1 MKKTVLSSVFIVF
14 LICAVSAQQATVVY
28 TEGSVYVK
36 DHKGASWDPDI
47 GSQLVSNDTVLT
59 GYNGFTELDTGSS
72 TITIHSNSVF
82 KFMQAGKG
90 GEKQTVFSC
99 MLGSVYLKVQK
110 ITGQGPRITSG
121 SMAAGVRG
129 TEFHVYSGVDG
140 SSLIHVTKGVV
151 EVESEGRKVSL
162 NADEAVEIKL
172 GRPPGEK
179 VNMLGRPV
187 DYSKWNEEKFDEFM
201 KDPIGTLVRLEKR
214 MNEYIQLFYD
224 LLNHYI
230 NNLERLKKERT
241 YLSELYE
248 KEGEEASKEYYD
260 KIIFPLEMQTK
271 NQFLNLRYYFLSSL
285 SLRRYI
291 LGRLYMIMKSQ
302 YILDLKNN
310 IYIGFINKYKKI
322 IILFE
327 DKFFDDILKNNNLIV
342 KEDI

>member
-1 MKKTVLSSVFIVF
+1 MKKTVLSSGFMLF
-14 LICAVSAQQATVVY
+14 LIFALSAQQATVVY

-47 GSQLVSNDTVLT
+47 GSQLVYNDTVLT

-129 TEFHVYSGVDG
+129 TEFFVYSGVDG
-140 SSLIHVTKGVV
+140 SSLIHVTKGIV

-187 DYSKWNEEKFDEFM
+187 DYSKWNQERFDEFI
-201 KDPIGTLVRLEKR
+201 KDPIGTLTRLEKR
-214 MNEYIQLFYD
+214 MNEYIKQFYD
-224 LLNHYI
+224 LLKDYERNLILLANERKKLDDLYKI
-230 NNLERLKKERT
+230 NK
-241 YLSELYE
+241 
-248 KEGEEASKEYYD
+248 EEADIYFTDVVNPIS
-260 KIIFPLEMQTK
+260 LNTK
-271 NQFLNLRYYFLSSL
+271 NQFLNLRYYILSSI

-291 LGRLYMIMKSQ
+291 LGRLYMFMKLD
-302 YILDLKNN
+302 YIEDLTNKK
-310 IYIGFINKYKKI
+310 YISFISYYDRIIRNMNDKIFNPDLVKKY
-322 IILFE
+322 LVS
-327 DKFFDDILKNNNLIV
+327 DADL
-342 KEDI
+342 

>member
-1 MKKTVLSSVFIVF
+1 MKKTVLSSGFMLF
-14 LICAVSAQQATVVY
+14 LIFALSAQQATVVY

-47 GSQLVSNDTVLT
+47 GSQLVYNDTVLT

-129 TEFHVYSGVDG
+129 TEFFVYSGVDG
-140 SSLIHVTKGVV
+140 SSLIHVTKGIV

-172 GRPPGEK
+172 GRPPGQK
-179 VNMLGRPV
+179 YTVKDSI
-187 DYSKWNEEKFDEFM
+187 DYSKWNQGKYTEFLN
-201 KDPIGTLVRLEKR
+201 DPITNIR
-214 MNEYIQLFYD
+214 M
-224 LLNHYI
+224 
-230 NNLERLKKERT
+230 LERKMKLYIEVIGKLYVEYKPKIEWVENEMKKLDEI
-241 YLSELYE
+241 E
-248 KEGEEASKEYYD
+248 KNEGKEAKYKYYANIIEPVGIEASYLYLD
-260 KIIFPLEMQTK
+260 I
-271 NQFLNLRYYFLSSL
+271 RYNALSAL
-285 SLRRYI
+285 SLRRFILGKMYLTIKTKYI
-291 LGRLYMIMKSQ
+291 LKLDSKLVKDFMSIYNR
-302 YILDLKNN
+302 ILRD
-310 IYIGFINKYKKI
+310 
-322 IILFE
+322 FE
-327 DKFFDDILKNNNLIV
+327 KAVKVHLVEPDI
-342 KEDI
+342 